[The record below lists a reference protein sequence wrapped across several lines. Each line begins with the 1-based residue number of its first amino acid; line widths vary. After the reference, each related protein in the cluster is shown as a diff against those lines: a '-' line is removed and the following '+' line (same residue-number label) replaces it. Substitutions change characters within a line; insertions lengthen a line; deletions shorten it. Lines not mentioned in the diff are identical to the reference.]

1 MEETPMNNSVL
12 WIGSLIVAVAI
23 AAPAGY
29 LVRDSQI
36 EDETPYQPL
45 GFRQCSYI
53 LPETFQVEYSP
64 GDRLY
69 ESMPFSSADVP
80 FLNTYADDNLAY
92 AVSCWDDSRDEHIR
106 LVLCWQMSAS
116 TSGTLYYRM
125 TFRNNNPNQYSESS
139 NYSLT
144 TAFID
149 VSGRITLWADII
161 DANNCS
167 FGIWN
172 PVLQQRMPII
182 DHYVYRE
189 WGWSA
194 QTIAID
200 EMRFEPD

>member
-1 MEETPMNNSVL
+1 MNNSVL
-12 WIGSLIVAVAI
+12 WIGSLIAAVAI

-53 LPETFQVEYSP
+53 LPETFQVEYSVN
-64 GDRLY
+64 DRLY
-69 ESMPFSSADVP
+69 EAMPSSSADVP
-80 FLNTYADDNLAY
+80 FLNTHADDELAY
-92 AVSCWDDSRDEHIR
+92 RISCFDDNRDDSLK

-116 TSGTLYYRM
+116 SSGILYYGLA
-125 TFRNNNPNQYSESS
+125 FSNSNPNYYSESS
-139 NYSLT
+139 NYTIT

-149 VSGRITLWADII
+149 VSGRMTFWADII

-189 WGWSA
+189 WGWNA
-194 QTIAID
+194 QTIVID

>member
-1 MEETPMNNSVL
+1 MNNSVL
-12 WIGSLIVAVAI
+12 WIGSLIAAVAI

-36 EDETPYQPL
+36 EDEGHYPPL
-45 GFRQCSYI
+45 EFKQSSYI
-53 LPETFQVEYSP
+53 LPETFQMEYSV
-64 GDRLY
+64 GDRLS
-69 ESMPFSSADVP
+69 EAMPSRSADVP
-80 FLNTYADDNLAY
+80 FLNTYADDELAY
-92 AVSCWDDSRDEHIR
+92 AISCLDDSRDGH
-106 LVLCWQMSAS
+106 LKLALCWQMSAS
-116 TSGTLYYRM
+116 TSGMLYYSLA
-125 TFRNNNPNQYSESS
+125 FRNNNPNIYGESS

-144 TAFID
+144 TSFID

-172 PVLQQRMPII
+172 PVLHKRFPII

-189 WGWSA
+189 WGWSS
-194 QTIAID
+194 QTIVID